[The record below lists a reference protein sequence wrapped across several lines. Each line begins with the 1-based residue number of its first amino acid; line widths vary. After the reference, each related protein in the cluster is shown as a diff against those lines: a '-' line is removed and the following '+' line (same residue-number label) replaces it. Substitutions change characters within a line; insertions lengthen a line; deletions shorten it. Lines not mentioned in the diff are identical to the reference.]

1 MNELEIGIA
10 VAFAAGVLSFLSPCV
25 LPLVPSY
32 LSFVSGVGLEELEH
46 GGGDVRRTAFI
57 HSLFFVLGFSLVF
70 LALGASATLVG
81 RLLREYQVWIARIGG
96 AVIVLFGLY
105 LLGLR
110 PGMFLQRE
118 RRVHLRD
125 KPLGYLGSTL
135 VGITFGAGWS
145 PCIGPILGGILTF
158 AATRQTMTEGLV
170 LLGFYSA
177 GLAVPDHVRPLQTVD
192 SVGRADQRTAVDR
205 GRSAADERSIHGA
218 RRMDDPFHPELHPRT
233 DLRRIPV
240 SRPRSLPPA
249 AGVRA
254 AERRFRPG

>member
-46 GGGDVRRTAFI
+46 GDGDVRRTAFI

-70 LALGASATLVG
+70 LALGASATIVG

-177 GLAVPDHVRPLQTVD
+177 GLAVPFLVSSLALSWFLATFDRFKKWIPWVERISGLLLIG
-192 SVGRADQRTAVDR
+192 VGLLLMSGRFTAL
-205 GRSAADERSIHGA
+205 AAWMTRFTPNFILERI
-218 RRMDDPFHPELHPRT
+218 
-233 DLRRIPV
+233 
-240 SRPRSLPPA
+240 
-249 AGVRA
+249 
-254 AERRFRPG
+254 

>member
-32 LSFVSGVGLEELEH
+32 LSFVSGVGLEDLEQ

-70 LALGASATLVG
+70 LVLGASATFLG
-81 RLLREYQVWIARIGG
+81 RMLREYQIWIARIGG
-96 AVIVLFGLY
+96 FVIALFGLY

-118 RRVHLRD
+118 RRVHLRN

-158 AATRQTMTEGLV
+158 AATRQTMSEGLV

-177 GLAVPDHVRPLQTVD
+177 GLAVPFLVSSLALSWFLSTFDRFKKWIPWVERISGLLLLA
-192 SVGRADQRTAVDR
+192 VGLLLMSGRFTAL
-205 GRSAADERSIHGA
+205 AAWMTRFTPEFILERI
-218 RRMDDPFHPELHPRT
+218 
-233 DLRRIPV
+233 
-240 SRPRSLPPA
+240 
-249 AGVRA
+249 
-254 AERRFRPG
+254 

>member
-32 LSFVSGVGLEELEH
+32 LSFVSGVGLEDLEQ

-81 RLLREYQVWIARIGG
+81 RMLREYQVWIARIGG
-96 AVIVLFGLY
+96 FVIALFGLY

-118 RRVHLRD
+118 RRVHLRN

-158 AATRQTMTEGLV
+158 AATRQTMGEGLM

-177 GLAVPDHVRPLQTVD
+177 GLAVPFLVSSLALSWFLSTFERFKKWIPWVERISGVLLLA
-192 SVGRADQRTAVDR
+192 VGILLMSGRFTAL
-205 GRSAADERSIHGA
+205 AAWMTRFTPAFILERI
-218 RRMDDPFHPELHPRT
+218 
-233 DLRRIPV
+233 
-240 SRPRSLPPA
+240 
-249 AGVRA
+249 
-254 AERRFRPG
+254 

>member
-46 GGGDVRRTAFI
+46 GDGDVRRTAFI

-70 LALGASATLVG
+70 LALGASATIVG

-158 AATRQTMTEGLV
+158 AATRQTMTEGLI

-177 GLAVPDHVRPLQTVD
+177 GLAVPFLVSSLALSWFLATFDRFKRWIPWVERISGLLLIG
-192 SVGRADQRTAVDR
+192 VGLLLMSGRFTAL
-205 GRSAADERSIHGA
+205 AAWMTRFTPNFILERI
-218 RRMDDPFHPELHPRT
+218 
-233 DLRRIPV
+233 
-240 SRPRSLPPA
+240 
-249 AGVRA
+249 
-254 AERRFRPG
+254 

>member
-1 MNELEIGIA
+1 LNGLEIGIA

-32 LSFVSGVGLEELEH
+32 LSFVSGVGLEDLEH
-46 GGGDVRRTAFI
+46 GSTDVRRTAFL

-158 AATRQTMTEGLV
+158 AATRQTMGEGLM

-177 GLAVPDHVRPLQTVD
+177 GLAVPFLVSSLALSWFLTTFDRFKKWIPWVERISGLLLVA
-192 SVGRADQRTAVDR
+192 VGLLLMSGRFTAL
-205 GRSAADERSIHGA
+205 AAWMTRFTPEFILERI
-218 RRMDDPFHPELHPRT
+218 
-233 DLRRIPV
+233 
-240 SRPRSLPPA
+240 
-249 AGVRA
+249 
-254 AERRFRPG
+254 

>member
-1 MNELEIGIA
+1 VNELEIGIA

-32 LSFVSGVGLEELEH
+32 LSFVSGVGLEDLEQ

-70 LALGASATLVG
+70 LVLGASATFLG
-81 RLLREYQVWIARIGG
+81 RMLREYQIWIARIGG
-96 AVIVLFGLY
+96 FVIALFGLY

-118 RRVHLRD
+118 RRVHLRN

-158 AATRQTMTEGLV
+158 AATRQTMSEGLV

-177 GLAVPDHVRPLQTVD
+177 GLAVPFLVSSLALSWFLSTFDRFKKWIPWVERISGLLLLA
-192 SVGRADQRTAVDR
+192 VGLLLMSGRFTAL
-205 GRSAADERSIHGA
+205 AAWMTRFTPEFILERI
-218 RRMDDPFHPELHPRT
+218 
-233 DLRRIPV
+233 
-240 SRPRSLPPA
+240 
-249 AGVRA
+249 
-254 AERRFRPG
+254 

>member
-32 LSFVSGVGLEELEH
+32 LSFVSGVGMEELEH
-46 GGGDVRRTAFI
+46 GGGDVRRTAFV

-70 LALGASATLVG
+70 LTLGASATLLG
-81 RLLREYQVWIARIGG
+81 RLLREYQIWIARVGG

-158 AATRQTMTEGLV
+158 AATRQTMTEGLL
-170 LLGFYSA
+170 LLGVYSA
-177 GLAVPDHVRPLQTVD
+177 GLAVPFLVSSLALSWFLATFDRFKQWIPWVERISGVLLIG
-192 SVGRADQRTAVDR
+192 VGLLLMSGRFTAL
-205 GRSAADERSIHGA
+205 AAWMTRFTPSFILERI
-218 RRMDDPFHPELHPRT
+218 
-233 DLRRIPV
+233 
-240 SRPRSLPPA
+240 
-249 AGVRA
+249 
-254 AERRFRPG
+254 

>member
-1 MNELEIGIA
+1 MNELEIGVA

-32 LSFVSGVGLEELEH
+32 LSFISGVGLEELEE
-46 GGGDVRRTAFI
+46 GGGGVRRTAFL
-57 HSLFFVLGFSLVF
+57 HSLFFVLGFSLIF
-70 LALGASATLVG
+70 LALGASATVVG

-105 LLGLR
+105 LVGLR

-118 RRVHLRD
+118 RRIHLRD

-135 VGITFGAGWS
+135 VGLTFGAGWS

-158 AATRQTMTEGLV
+158 AATRQTMTDGLV

-177 GLAVPDHVRPLQTVD
+177 GLAVPFLVS
-192 SVGRADQRTAVDR
+192 SVALSWFLATFQRFKKWIPWVERISGLLLIVVGMLLMSGRFTTL
-205 GRSAADERSIHGA
+205 AAWMTRFTPEFILERI
-218 RRMDDPFHPELHPRT
+218 
-233 DLRRIPV
+233 
-240 SRPRSLPPA
+240 
-249 AGVRA
+249 
-254 AERRFRPG
+254 

>member
-32 LSFVSGVGLEELEH
+32 LSFVSGVGLEDLEQ
-46 GGGDVRRTAFI
+46 GGTDVRRTAFL
-57 HSLFFVLGFSLVF
+57 HSLFFVFGFSLVF

-81 RLLREYQVWIARIGG
+81 RLLREYQVWIARVGG
-96 AVIVLFGLY
+96 FVIVLFGLY

-158 AATRQTMTEGLV
+158 AATRQTMGEGLV

-177 GLAVPDHVRPLQTVD
+177 GLAVPFLVSSLALSWFLTTFDRFKKWIPWVERISGLLLVA
-192 SVGRADQRTAVDR
+192 VGLLLMSGRFTAL
-205 GRSAADERSIHGA
+205 AAWMTRFTPEFILERI
-218 RRMDDPFHPELHPRT
+218 
-233 DLRRIPV
+233 
-240 SRPRSLPPA
+240 
-249 AGVRA
+249 
-254 AERRFRPG
+254 

>member
-32 LSFVSGVGLEELEH
+32 LSFVSGVGLEDLEH
-46 GGGDVRRTAFI
+46 GGTDVRRTAFL

-81 RLLREYQVWIARIGG
+81 RLLREYQVWIA
-96 AVIVLFGLY
+96 
-105 LLGLR
+105 
-110 PGMFLQRE
+110 
-118 RRVHLRD
+118 
-125 KPLGYLGSTL
+125 L

-158 AATRQTMTEGLV
+158 AATRQTMGEGLV

-177 GLAVPDHVRPLQTVD
+177 GLAVPFLVSSLALSWFLTTFDRFKKWIPWVERISGVLLVA
-192 SVGRADQRTAVDR
+192 VGLLLMSGRFTALAAWMTRFTPEFILDR
-205 GRSAADERSIHGA
+205 I
-218 RRMDDPFHPELHPRT
+218 
-233 DLRRIPV
+233 
-240 SRPRSLPPA
+240 
-249 AGVRA
+249 
-254 AERRFRPG
+254 

>member
-32 LSFVSGVGLEELEH
+32 LSFVSGVGLEDLEQ
-46 GGGDVRRTAFI
+46 GGTDVRRTAFL

-81 RLLREYQVWIARIGG
+81 RLLREYQVWIARVGG
-96 AVIVLFGLY
+96 FVIVLFGLY

-158 AATRQTMTEGLV
+158 AATRQTMGEGLV

-177 GLAVPDHVRPLQTVD
+177 GLAVPFLVSSLALSWFLTTFDRFKKWIPWVERISGLLLVA
-192 SVGRADQRTAVDR
+192 VGLLLMSGRFTAL
-205 GRSAADERSIHGA
+205 AAWMTRFTPEFILERI
-218 RRMDDPFHPELHPRT
+218 
-233 DLRRIPV
+233 
-240 SRPRSLPPA
+240 
-249 AGVRA
+249 
-254 AERRFRPG
+254 

>member
-1 MNELEIGIA
+1 VNELEIGIA

-32 LSFVSGVGLEELEH
+32 LSFVSGVGLEDLEQ

-81 RLLREYQVWIARIGG
+81 RMLREYQVWIARIGG
-96 AVIVLFGLY
+96 FVIALFGLY

-118 RRVHLRD
+118 RRVHLRN

-158 AATRQTMTEGLV
+158 AATRQTMGEGLM

-177 GLAVPDHVRPLQTVD
+177 GLAVPFLVSSLALSWFLSTFERFKKWIPWVERISGVLLLA
-192 SVGRADQRTAVDR
+192 VGILLMSGRFTAL
-205 GRSAADERSIHGA
+205 AAWMTRFTPEFILERI
-218 RRMDDPFHPELHPRT
+218 
-233 DLRRIPV
+233 
-240 SRPRSLPPA
+240 
-249 AGVRA
+249 
-254 AERRFRPG
+254 